1 MFTSTSMGFDVAQ
14 KANIRFGRTREESQK
29 LLDQTTAAEAVVSR
43 ELDFSGIE
51 DVAGILNS
59 ATSGKLLT
67 IAELCS
73 VRRTLKAAREL
84 FEELQDLAV
93 DGHSS
98 DR

>member
-1 MFTSTSMGFDVAQ
+1 MGFDVAQ
-14 KANIRFGRTREESQK
+14 KANVYFGRTREESQK

-43 ELDFSGIE
+43 HLDFSGIE
-51 DVAGILNS
+51 DVSGILDS

-84 FEELQDLAV
+84 FEKLQALAV
-93 DGHSS
+93 GGHSS

>member
-1 MFTSTSMGFDVAQ
+1 M
-14 KANIRFGRTREESQK
+14 
-29 LLDQTTAAEAVVSR
+29 VSR
-43 ELDFSGIE
+43 HLDFSGIE
-51 DVAGILNS
+51 DVSGILDS

-84 FEELQDLAV
+84 FEKLQALAV
-93 DGHSS
+93 GGHSS